1 MTDPQVPSDRKQ
13 WNREP
18 EIEEKS
24 QQQEASLWDDPDL
37 VPVPVLPQFSD
48 NSVTYEVEANDDD
61 EHNVY
66 RQIPPSANG
75 NQPYYNGASITHT
88 DHTLVGLQQ
97 MVPELIAT
105 DEFVVQTIQD
115 ETTGEEKVLLSSK
128 NQSNNNQ
135 IVQNDQEE

>member
-1 MTDPQVPSDRKQ
+1 MTEPQVSSDRKRWGGGQ
-13 WNREP
+13 T

-48 NSVTYEVEANDDD
+48 NSLTYEVQGNDENDGQAT
-61 EHNVY
+61 HNAY

-75 NQPYYNGASITHT
+75 NQPYFNGASITHT
-88 DHTLVGLQQ
+88 DKTLVGLQQ

-105 DEFVVQTIQD
+105 DEFIVQTVTD
-115 ETTGEEKVLLSSK
+115 EVTGEEQIQMSSK
-128 NQSNNNQ
+128 NQ
-135 IVQNDQEE
+135 